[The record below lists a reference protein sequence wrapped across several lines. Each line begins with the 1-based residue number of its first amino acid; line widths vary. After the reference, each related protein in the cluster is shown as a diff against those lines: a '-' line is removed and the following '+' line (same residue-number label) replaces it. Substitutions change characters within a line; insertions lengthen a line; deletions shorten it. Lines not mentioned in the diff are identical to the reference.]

1 MKTSSKASPVE
12 NQSLREIQLNIS
24 KPFVDE
30 NFPKRIMIVDDDA
43 YSAAFLTMEMEP
55 VLEKFGLPV
64 DLIDKCYSGE
74 SAV

>member
-12 NQSLREIQLNIS
+12 NQSLRDIQSNIS

-43 YSAAFLTMEMEP
+43 YGAAF
-55 VLEKFGLPV
+55 
-64 DLIDKCYSGE
+64 
-74 SAV
+74 